1 MGLTYLLELNEETYE
16 GLVFFNDW
24 NTFVLVVKVEL
35 SFWYPSI
42 LYVYIS
48 MYTTQKTE

>member
-35 SFWYPSI
+35 LFWYPSI
-42 LYVYIS
+42 TLLRRSEERRVV
-48 MYTTQKTE
+48 